1 MHGGKSQ
8 NARTRALDWL
18 KEGSLDALI
27 ATNVAARGIH
37 IDGIDLVVN
46 VDPPTEAKDYL
57 HRGGR
62 TARAGNSGAVVTL
75 VLPEQRRE
83 VLQMMS
89 SVGINPESSKVR
101 PGSDALVRVTGARA
115 PSGKTITLP
124 AKAAA
129 EGIVSKGAPRA
140 GASQTRRR
148 AGGAD
153 PMAATSTERPR
164 THRPRAQR
172 GRTPKQGTTS

>member
-1 MHGGKSQ
+1 SVDPGTATVSTMTHHALVLDALDKTAVAAEIAAGDLKVIMFVRTKHGADRLAKQFSRVGVRAAALHGGKSQ

-18 KEGSLDALI
+18 KDGQLDALI

-75 VLPEQRRE
+75 VLPEQRDE
-83 VLQMMS
+83 
-89 SVGINPESSKVR
+89 
-101 PGSDALVRVTGARA
+101 
-115 PSGKTITLP
+115 
-124 AKAAA
+124 
-129 EGIVSKGAPRA
+129 
-140 GASQTRRR
+140 
-148 AGGAD
+148 
-153 PMAATSTERPR
+153 
-164 THRPRAQR
+164 
-172 GRTPKQGTTS
+172 